1 MFTIESTVKLY
12 DTDAAGIMFFSQY
25 YRLAHDAYEAFMEAA
40 GWGLNYVISESDIL
54 LPIVHSEADY
64 LQSMR
69 LGDNYSIAIK
79 VEKVGQTS
87 FVLLY
92 EFRNEEGDATA
103 TVKTVHVAVD
113 KKNGRKIKLP
123 KTLREGLL
131 KYT

>member
-12 DTDAAGIMFFSQY
+12 DTDAAGIIFFSQY
-25 YRLAHDAYEAFMEAA
+25 YKLAHDVYEAFMEAA

-64 LQSMR
+64 HQSMR

-92 EFRNEEGDATA
+92 EFRNAEGGATA
-103 TVKTVHVAVD
+103 TVKTVHVAVG

-123 KTLREGLL
+123 ESLREGLL
-131 KYT
+131 KFT